1 MPLPAIDIEAIM
13 PMESVAGSNIIIQAC
28 NSALPPKNTYVERES

>member
-28 NSALPPKNTYVERES
+28 NSLTPQNTYVERES

>member
-13 PMESVAGSNIIIQAC
+13 PMDSVAGSNIIIQAC
-28 NSALPPKNTYVERES
+28 YCLTPQNTYVERES

>member
-28 NSALPPKNTYVERES
+28 NSLNPQNKYVERES

>member
-28 NSALPPKNTYVERES
+28 NCHTPQNTYVEIES